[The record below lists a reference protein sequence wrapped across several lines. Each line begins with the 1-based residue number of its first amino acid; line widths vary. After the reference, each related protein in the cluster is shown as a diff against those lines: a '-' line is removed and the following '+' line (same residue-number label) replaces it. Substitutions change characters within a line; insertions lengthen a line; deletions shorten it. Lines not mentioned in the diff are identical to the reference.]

1 MSSCCCCIFTGLFR
15 CGRAWKRAKF
25 SLGSRWL
32 ITRTVLSHVLAVL
45 WRDFSD
51 VEVRKRVKFSLIK
64 SWLIIL
70 SSELVRGMQSCPLVV
85 AVLLLRHM
93 LHAGSSEKATLEATR
108 VGLRYKT
115 DSKRTGQDRGDGVR
129 TCFSIRFAWR
139 TSGFEYSSLRTSRT
153 TGREKGPA
161 VSLLVAGIVC
171 VNWRWGNAGSAVS
184 DTSMSVRPFFFFFS
198 LCECACGSRLHVR
211 CWPWEMRSQI
221 MPRFAS
227 VTWPLKRNDIAG
239 GCLTQRWDGKIVHLQ
254 PRIIC
259 QFLWAVVFL
268 CSQCVMTDRVLYL
281 DTVDWVGVEPS
292 WATCRLLST
301 RHTVKPCGS
310 RRRILRLRRRNP
322 AKGALHCDGKNPLL
336 YNNNLLRLLIG
347 L

>member
-25 SLGSRWL
+25 SFGSRWL

-93 LHAGSSEKATLEATR
+93 VHAGSSEKATLEATR

-161 VSLLVAGIVC
+161 VSLLVAGVVC

-184 DTSMSVRPFFFFFS
+184 DTSMSVRPFFFFSPLWVRVRQPFTRTLLAVGDEIANNAT
-198 LCECACGSRLHVR
+198 LCFCHMTTE
-211 CWPWEMRSQI
+211 E
-221 MPRFAS
+221 
-227 VTWPLKRNDIAG
+227 KR
-239 GCLTQRWDGKIVHLQ
+239 
-254 PRIIC
+254 
-259 QFLWAVVFL
+259 
-268 CSQCVMTDRVLYL
+268 Y
-281 DTVDWVGVEPS
+281 
-292 WATCRLLST
+292 
-301 RHTVKPCGS
+301 
-310 RRRILRLRRRNP
+310 RRRMFNT
-322 AKGALHCDGKNPLL
+322 ALGWENRALAAE
-336 YNNNLLRLLIG
+336 NNLPVSVSSRFLVFPVRHDRPCALPWYCWLSWRWT
-347 L
+347 